1 MFNFYNS
8 SIGKKLVIAASGILL
23 AFFLVFHL
31 LGNLT
36 LFGGEEVFNGYV
48 KSLKNLK
55 FIVRIAELGLT
66 IILLTHIVNAAIISY
81 RNNKANPHSYLVNK
95 SDTNST
101 FFSRNMGLSGTIVLT
116 FLILHLQTFWFRF
129 QNDGNLSYYEIVT
142 GNEVGFA
149 RPEISIF
156 YIIGIVLLAFHLK
169 HGFQSAIKSL
179 GLPIKNNIIS
189 GVGILFWLIIP
200 AGFISIPLYFGF
212 IKQ

>member
-8 SIGKKLVIAASGILL
+8 SVGKKFVIAASGILL

-55 FIVRIAELGLT
+55 FLVRIAEFGLT

-95 SDTNST
+95 ADTNST

-169 HGFQSAIKSL
+169 L
-179 GLPIKNNIIS
+179 
-189 GVGILFWLIIP
+189 
-200 AGFISIPLYFGF
+200 
-212 IKQ
+212 

>member
-8 SIGKKLVIAASGILL
+8 SVGKKFVIAASGILL

-55 FIVRIAELGLT
+55 FLVRIAEFGLT

-81 RNNKANPHSYLVNK
+81 RNNKAN
-95 SDTNST
+95 TNST

-179 GLPIKNNIIS
+179 GLPIKNNVIS

-212 IKQ
+212 IK